1 MHRNVSQ
8 VSDYKSVQSGRRVMA
23 LDPQAVELLTK
34 ASDRKRLTEDE
45 CAFLLG
51 FPEDSPEADLA
62 IALAD
67 RFMRR
72 QCDNTGDI
80 GVQFGAITGP
90 CVGRCQFCNF
100 SEDNTLAEPYVMPDD
115 VLREYT
121 RHCVRYGDVT
131 SISLLTIQNFDIDDL
146 VRMVRIVR
154 KEVDKGI
161 GVSVNC
167 GDLSYDDCVALR
179 EAGAIGAYHVLRLG
193 EGVYNSI
200 DPERRKRTIRN
211 LIASGIITTT
221 CTEPI
226 GPEHTPGE
234 IVRNFFWGLNEG
246 CASGAVMYRVPVPGT
261 PLCSKGAISDRRLEQ
276 IRAVLALA
284 SSWYAGPF
292 SFFRWDMGYHGGF
305 NKVFAE
311 YAGSPRDTAS
321 LTEEG
326 RGRTVEWARRE
337 LFRQGYGKI
346 LLADGSSAVLDLGY
360 LKRTGSL

>member
-1 MHRNVSQ
+1 
-8 VSDYKSVQSGRRVMA
+8 MA

-34 ASDRKRLTEDE
+34 AFQRKRLTEDE
-45 CAFLLG
+45 CSFLLG

-62 IALAD
+62 IELAD
-67 RFMRR
+67 RFVRR

-90 CVGRCQFCNF
+90 CVGRCKFCNF
-100 SEDNTLAEPYVMPDD
+100 SECSTDTEPYVMPDD
-115 VLREYT
+115 VLREYVRKVT
-121 RHCVRYGDVT
+121 RFGDVT

-154 KEVDKGI
+154 QEVSKGI

-193 EGVYNSI
+193 EGKYNDI
-200 DPERRKRTIRN
+200 DPARRKQTIRN
-211 LIASGIITTT
+211 LISSGIVTTT

-226 GPEHTPGE
+226 GPEHTTEE
-234 IVRNFFWGLNEG
+234 IVSNYFWGLKEG

-261 PLCSKGAISDRRLEQ
+261 ELCSLGGISDRRLDQ

-284 SSWYAGPF
+284 TSWYAGPF
-292 SFFRWDMGYHGGF
+292 SFLRWDLGYQAGF

-311 YAGSPRDTAS
+311 YAASPRDTAEFS
-321 LTEEG
+321 EDG
-326 RGRTVEWARRE
+326 RGRTVEWARRQ
-337 LFRQGYGKI
+337 LFNMGYDKI
-346 LLADGSSAVLDLGY
+346 LLADGTTAPLDLGY
-360 LKRTGSL
+360 LIRTESL

>member
-1 MHRNVSQ
+1 MV
-8 VSDYKSVQSGRRVMA
+8 
-23 LDPQAVELLTK
+23 LDPQAVDLLTK
-34 ASDRKRLTEDE
+34 AYDRKRISEDE
-45 CAFLLG
+45 CTFLLG
-51 FPEDSPEADLA
+51 FPEDSPEADMA

-67 RFMRR
+67 RFMRA

-80 GVQFGAITGP
+80 GVQFGVITGP

-100 SEDNTLAEPYVMPDD
+100 SEDNTNAEPYVMPDD
-115 VLREYT
+115 ILRDYT
-121 RHCVRYGDVT
+121 RHCVKHGDVT

-154 KEVDKGI
+154 KEVDRGVGI
-161 GVSVNC
+161 SVNC
-167 GDLSYDDCVALR
+167 GDLSFDDCVALK

-193 EGVYNSI
+193 EGKYNDI
-200 DPERRKRTIRN
+200 DPAVRKRTIRN

-226 GPEHTPGE
+226 GPEHTPEE
-234 IVRNFFWGLNEG
+234 IVSNYFWGLKEG

-261 PLCSKGAISDRRLEQ
+261 PLCGMGAISEKRLDQ
-276 IRAVLALA
+276 IRSVLALA
-284 SSWYAGPF
+284 SSWYTGPF

-311 YAGSPRDTAS
+311 YAGSPRDTAAF
-321 LTEEG
+321 TEDG

-337 LFRQGYGKI
+337 LFRERYDRI
-346 LLADGSSAVLDLGY
+346 LLTDGSTAELDLDY

>member
-1 MHRNVSQ
+1 
-8 VSDYKSVQSGRRVMA
+8 MA
-23 LDPQAVELLTK
+23 LDQQAIGLLTK
-34 ASDRKRLTEDE
+34 AYGRERISEDE

-51 FPEDSPEADLA
+51 FPEDSPEAEMS

-67 RFMRR
+67 RFMRA

-80 GVQFGAITGP
+80 GVQFGVITGP
-90 CVGRCQFCNF
+90 CVGKCQFCNF
-100 SEDNTLAEPYVMPDD
+100 SEDNTDAEPYVMPDD
-115 VLREYT
+115 VLRDYT
-121 RHCVRYGDVT
+121 RRCVEFGDVT

-146 VRMVRIVR
+146 VRMVRVVA
-154 KEVDKGI
+154 KEVDRGVGI
-161 GVSVNC
+161 SVNC
-167 GDLSYDDCVALR
+167 GDLSFDDCVALK

-193 EGVYNSI
+193 EGRYNDI
-200 DPERRKRTIRN
+200 DPAVRRRTIRN

-226 GPEHTPGE
+226 GPEHTPEE
-234 IVRNFFWGLNEG
+234 IVSNYFWGMKEG

-261 PLCSKGAISDRRLEQ
+261 PLCGTGAISERRLEQ

-284 SSWYAGPF
+284 SSWYTGPF

-311 YAGSPRDTAS
+311 YAGSPRDTEAF
-321 LTEEG
+321 TEDG

-337 LFRQGYGKI
+337 LFRRGYDRI
-346 LLADGSSAVLDLGY
+346 LLTDGSSAPLDLEY
-360 LKRTGSL
+360 LRRTRSL